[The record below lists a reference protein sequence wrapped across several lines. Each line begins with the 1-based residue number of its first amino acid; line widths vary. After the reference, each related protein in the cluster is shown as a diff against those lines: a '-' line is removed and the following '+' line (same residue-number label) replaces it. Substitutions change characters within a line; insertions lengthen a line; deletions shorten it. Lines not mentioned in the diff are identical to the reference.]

1 MEGLVT
7 YLLLEV
13 AIAAIAGGG
22 LVFYLLNNT
31 GG

>member
-1 MEGLVT
+1 MEGLIT

-13 AIAAIAGGG
+13 AIAAIAGGV
-22 LVFYLLNNT
+22 LVVYLLNNT